1 MLTDKQQPNQKNVV
15 FSSVLT
21 AAFHEKYLLI
31 LCMKSKSSYLLL
43 NMFSNPNDEKS
54 YLNWF
59 VKRQADEECKGRYKA
74 KQIAIECVNII
85 TYVQNIY

>member
-1 MLTDKQQPNQKNVV
+1 
-15 FSSVLT
+15 
-21 AAFHEKYLLI
+21 
-31 LCMKSKSSYLLL
+31 
-43 NMFSNPNDEKS
+43 MFSNPNDEKS

-59 VKRQADEECKGRYKA
+59 VKRQTDEECKGRNKA